1 MLFVHGGSYLYG
13 TGNIYNGTVLAMLG
27 VLIVTVNYRLD
38 TLGTANRTFS
48 VKSNLKSNQ
57 PVFTGITVFQLV
69 PWLYCGIFL
78 VQPPL

>member
-38 TLGTANRTFS
+38 TLGTA
-48 VKSNLKSNQ
+48 Q
-57 PVFTGITVFQLV
+57 E
-69 PWLYCGIFL
+69 
-78 VQPPL
+78 